1 MQGNALTVLLSGKKY
16 LLLQG
21 PMGPFFNDVAEWLE
35 SLGRNAVNVVFNGGD
50 RFYCRHRQYLAYYQ
64 TPKEFPGWLR
74 DLHRQYDFDTIL
86 CFGDCRPLHKEAKR
100 WAKSKGIRFLAFEE
114 GYLRPQ
120 FITVEEDGVNAYS
133 SLPRDPDFYR
143 KLPDMPTPHV
153 ENLKP
158 STMKRIGHA
167 MWYYLMGWHYRHE
180 FPRYRHHKSFS
191 PWYEAR
197 CWVRAYW
204 RKQLY
209 KVTQRKVLPRLMNE
223 LDQRYYLA
231 VLQVYNDSQIRNH
244 SNYNDVRDYINE
256 VMYSFS
262 RKAPK
267 ESYLV
272 IKHHPMDRGHRL
284 YRPLIKRL
292 SKEYGLSE
300 RVIYVHDLP
309 MPELLRH
316 AKAVVTINSTA
327 GISAL
332 IHNKPLKVMGNALYD
347 IKGKLMG
354 QPLYKVLGGSVN
366 QIVTDMTVGID
377 TPEAMAAEARE
388 RVEKDGFTILKIKAG
403 INPIEDI
410 QALTLIRQAV
420 GPNIRLRVDANQ
432 GYTVSD
438 AVRTLKA
445 FEELGVEAVEQCLPS
460 WDLDG
465 MRFVRSKVDLKVML
479 DESIHTPIDAA
490 KACKIDAADIINIK
504 LMKCGGLYPAEK
516 INAIAEANHVQCM
529 VGCMLETKV
538 AIAAGVSLVA
548 AKQNITEA
556 DCDSFMYAVDPEMG
570 MPGGFAV
577 NGGVYTLSDK
587 PGLGIDIDF

>member
-1 MQGNALTVLLSGKKY
+1 MKITDIKVETIRIPMKKPFRIAFAVQDHSVNVLVKITTDEGLWGIGEAAPFEPVTGESAATVLEALK
-16 LLLQG
+16 L
-21 PMGPFFNDVAEWLE
+21 F
-35 SLGRNAVNVVFNGGD
+35 RNGLIGMD
-50 RFYCRHRQYLAYYQ
+50 
-64 TPKEFPGWLR
+64 
-74 DLHRQYDFDTIL
+74 
-86 CFGDCRPLHKEAKR
+86 PLDIE
-100 WAKSKGIRFLAFEE
+100 GIH
-114 GYLRPQ
+114 G
-120 FITVEEDGVNAYS
+120 
-133 SLPRDPDFYR
+133 
-143 KLPDMPTPHV
+143 M
-153 ENLKP
+153 
-158 STMKRIGHA
+158 
-167 MWYYLMGWHYRHE
+167 
-180 FPRYRHHKSFS
+180 
-191 PWYEAR
+191 
-197 CWVRAYW
+197 
-204 RKQLY
+204 
-209 KVTQRKVLPRLMNE
+209 
-223 LDQRYYLA
+223 
-231 VLQVYNDSQIRNH
+231 
-244 SNYNDVRDYINE
+244 
-256 VMYSFS
+256 
-262 RKAPK
+262 
-267 ESYLV
+267 
-272 IKHHPMDRGHRL
+272 MDR
-284 YRPLIKRL
+284 
-292 SKEYGLSE
+292 
-300 RVIYVHDLP
+300 
-309 MPELLRH
+309 LLTGNTS
-316 AKAVVTINSTA
+316 AKAAVDI
-327 GISAL
+327 
-332 IHNKPLKVMGNALYD
+332 ALYD

-354 QPLYKVLGGSVN
+354 QPLYKVLGGNVN

-403 INPIEDI
+403 INPAQDI

-445 FEELGVEAVEQCLPS
+445 FEQVGVEAVEQCLPS

-479 DESIHTPIDAA
+479 DESVHSPIDAA

>member
-1 MQGNALTVLLSGKKY
+1 MRHPFSGQICFVADTLAALAVHKQRAQLFQRRFVSALAALVPVCFMLGAKRLDRAALLALHNQKAPVRPLVCVRVGAFPSVTGTKHPLHAAAAPVLPVGCGPPLRVGRAA
-16 LLLQG
+16 LAVQRHHLPGGCILQ
-21 PMGPFFNDVAEWLE
+21 E
-35 SLGRNAVNVVFNGGD
+35 
-50 RFYCRHRQYLAYYQ
+50 YLAA
-64 TPKEFPGWLR
+64 
-74 DLHRQYDFDTIL
+74 LHI
-86 CFGDCRPLHKEAKR
+86 RPERA
-100 WAKSKGIRFLAFEE
+100 ALA
-114 GYLRPQ
+114 
-120 FITVEEDGVNAYS
+120 
-133 SLPRDPDFYR
+133 
-143 KLPDMPTPHV
+143 
-153 ENLKP
+153 
-158 STMKRIGHA
+158 
-167 MWYYLMGWHYRHE
+167 
-180 FPRYRHHKSFS
+180 
-191 PWYEAR
+191 
-197 CWVRAYW
+197 
-204 RKQLY
+204 
-209 KVTQRKVLPRLMNE
+209 
-223 LDQRYYLA
+223 
-231 VLQVYNDSQIRNH
+231 
-244 SNYNDVRDYINE
+244 
-256 VMYSFS
+256 
-262 RKAPK
+262 
-267 ESYLV
+267 
-272 IKHHPMDRGHRL
+272 HPAH
-284 YRPLIKRL
+284 
-292 SKEYGLSE
+292 
-300 RVIYVHDLP
+300 
-309 MPELLRH
+309 
-316 AKAVVTINSTA
+316 
-327 GISAL
+327 
-332 IHNKPLKVMGNALYD
+332 
-347 IKGKLMG
+347 
-354 QPLYKVLGGSVN
+354 YKVLGGSVN

-403 INPIEDI
+403 INPSEDI

-465 MRFVRSKVDLKVML
+465 MRFVRSKVDLQVML
-479 DESIHTPIDAA
+479 DESVHTPIDAA

>member
-1 MQGNALTVLLSGKKY
+1 MSDVNADKIPVPAQPEVLLHCLMDIAEALLAVGAEVNRVEDTLTRMGTAYGAVRMNAFVITSSIVVTMTLPSGRDITQTRRILTPGGTDFTVLEALKLFRTGLIGMDPLDVEGIHRMMDRLLSG
-16 LLLQG
+16 
-21 PMGPFFNDVAEWLE
+21 NT
-35 SLGRNAVNVVFNGGD
+35 S
-50 RFYCRHRQYLAYYQ
+50 
-64 TPKEFPGWLR
+64 
-74 DLHRQYDFDTIL
+74 
-86 CFGDCRPLHKEAKR
+86 
-100 WAKSKGIRFLAFEE
+100 
-114 GYLRPQ
+114 
-120 FITVEEDGVNAYS
+120 
-133 SLPRDPDFYR
+133 
-143 KLPDMPTPHV
+143 
-153 ENLKP
+153 
-158 STMKRIGHA
+158 
-167 MWYYLMGWHYRHE
+167 
-180 FPRYRHHKSFS
+180 
-191 PWYEAR
+191 
-197 CWVRAYW
+197 
-204 RKQLY
+204 
-209 KVTQRKVLPRLMNE
+209 
-223 LDQRYYLA
+223 
-231 VLQVYNDSQIRNH
+231 
-244 SNYNDVRDYINE
+244 
-256 VMYSFS
+256 
-262 RKAPK
+262 
-267 ESYLV
+267 
-272 IKHHPMDRGHRL
+272 
-284 YRPLIKRL
+284 
-292 SKEYGLSE
+292 
-300 RVIYVHDLP
+300 
-309 MPELLRH
+309 
-316 AKAVVTINSTA
+316 AKAAVDI
-327 GISAL
+327 
-332 IHNKPLKVMGNALYD
+332 ALYD

-403 INPIEDI
+403 INPSEDI

-479 DESIHTPIDAA
+479 DESVHTPIDAA

>member
-1 MQGNALTVLLSGKKY
+1 MSDVNADKIPVPAQPEVLLHCLMDIAEALLAVGAEVNRVEDTLTRMGTAYGAVRMNAFVITSSIVVTMTLPSGRDITQTRRILTPGGTDFTVLEALKLFRTGLIGMDPLDVEGIHRMMDRLLSG
-16 LLLQG
+16 
-21 PMGPFFNDVAEWLE
+21 NT
-35 SLGRNAVNVVFNGGD
+35 S
-50 RFYCRHRQYLAYYQ
+50 
-64 TPKEFPGWLR
+64 
-74 DLHRQYDFDTIL
+74 
-86 CFGDCRPLHKEAKR
+86 
-100 WAKSKGIRFLAFEE
+100 
-114 GYLRPQ
+114 
-120 FITVEEDGVNAYS
+120 
-133 SLPRDPDFYR
+133 
-143 KLPDMPTPHV
+143 
-153 ENLKP
+153 
-158 STMKRIGHA
+158 
-167 MWYYLMGWHYRHE
+167 
-180 FPRYRHHKSFS
+180 
-191 PWYEAR
+191 
-197 CWVRAYW
+197 
-204 RKQLY
+204 
-209 KVTQRKVLPRLMNE
+209 
-223 LDQRYYLA
+223 
-231 VLQVYNDSQIRNH
+231 
-244 SNYNDVRDYINE
+244 
-256 VMYSFS
+256 
-262 RKAPK
+262 
-267 ESYLV
+267 
-272 IKHHPMDRGHRL
+272 
-284 YRPLIKRL
+284 
-292 SKEYGLSE
+292 
-300 RVIYVHDLP
+300 
-309 MPELLRH
+309 
-316 AKAVVTINSTA
+316 AKAAVDI
-327 GISAL
+327 
-332 IHNKPLKVMGNALYD
+332 ALYD

-403 INPIEDI
+403 INPVEDI

-465 MRFVRSKVDLKVML
+465 MRFVRSKVDLQVML
-479 DESIHTPIDAA
+479 DESVHTPIDAA

>member
-1 MQGNALTVLLSGKKY
+1 MSDVNADKIPVPAQPEVLLHCLMDIAEALLAVGAEVNRVEDTLTRMGTAYGAVRMNAFVITSSIVVTMTLPSGRDITQTRRILTPGGTDFTVLEALKLFRTGLIGMDPLDVEGIHRMMDRLLSG
-16 LLLQG
+16 
-21 PMGPFFNDVAEWLE
+21 NT
-35 SLGRNAVNVVFNGGD
+35 S
-50 RFYCRHRQYLAYYQ
+50 
-64 TPKEFPGWLR
+64 
-74 DLHRQYDFDTIL
+74 
-86 CFGDCRPLHKEAKR
+86 
-100 WAKSKGIRFLAFEE
+100 
-114 GYLRPQ
+114 
-120 FITVEEDGVNAYS
+120 
-133 SLPRDPDFYR
+133 
-143 KLPDMPTPHV
+143 
-153 ENLKP
+153 
-158 STMKRIGHA
+158 
-167 MWYYLMGWHYRHE
+167 
-180 FPRYRHHKSFS
+180 
-191 PWYEAR
+191 
-197 CWVRAYW
+197 
-204 RKQLY
+204 
-209 KVTQRKVLPRLMNE
+209 
-223 LDQRYYLA
+223 
-231 VLQVYNDSQIRNH
+231 
-244 SNYNDVRDYINE
+244 
-256 VMYSFS
+256 
-262 RKAPK
+262 
-267 ESYLV
+267 
-272 IKHHPMDRGHRL
+272 
-284 YRPLIKRL
+284 
-292 SKEYGLSE
+292 
-300 RVIYVHDLP
+300 
-309 MPELLRH
+309 
-316 AKAVVTINSTA
+316 AKAAVDI
-327 GISAL
+327 
-332 IHNKPLKVMGNALYD
+332 ALYD

-403 INPIEDI
+403 INPSEDI

-465 MRFVRSKVDLKVML
+465 MRFVRSKVDLQVML
-479 DESIHTPIDAA
+479 DESVHTPIDAA

>member
-1 MQGNALTVLLSGKKY
+1 MPHSLPQTAQFCFCLLYTSKIVYALHRHRAAGLAGKEGAEY
-16 LLLQG
+16 QLFAGAGVQFHLG
-21 PMGPFFNDVAEWLE
+21 VGGDIADVAQQQ
-35 SLGRNAVNVVFNGGD
+35 NG
-50 RFYCRHRQYLAYYQ
+50 
-64 TPKEFPGWLR
+64 
-74 DLHRQYDFDTIL
+74 
-86 CFGDCRPLHKEAKR
+86 
-100 WAKSKGIRFLAFEE
+100 
-114 GYLRPQ
+114 
-120 FITVEEDGVNAYS
+120 
-133 SLPRDPDFYR
+133 
-143 KLPDMPTPHV
+143 
-153 ENLKP
+153 
-158 STMKRIGHA
+158 
-167 MWYYLMGWHYRHE
+167 
-180 FPRYRHHKSFS
+180 
-191 PWYEAR
+191 
-197 CWVRAYW
+197 
-204 RKQLY
+204 
-209 KVTQRKVLPRLMNE
+209 
-223 LDQRYYLA
+223 LA
-231 VLQVYNDSQIRNH
+231 VLT
-244 SNYNDVRDYINE
+244 
-256 VMYSFS
+256 
-262 RKAPK
+262 
-267 ESYLV
+267 V
-272 IKHHPMDRGHRL
+272 IEL
-284 YRPLIKRL
+284 FAAL
-292 SKEYGLSE
+292 E
-300 RVIYVHDLP
+300 RVFGIVCQARLVD
-309 MPELLRH
+309 EQGGIR
-316 AKAVVTINSTA
+316 VTA
-327 GISAL
+327 
-332 IHNKPLKVMGNALYD
+332 MGSPAMVFLSWIPVSYTHLDVYKRQLYD

-445 FEELGVEAVEQCLPS
+445 FEKLGVEAVEQCLPS

-479 DESIHTPIDAA
+479 DESVHTPIDAA

-538 AIAAGVSLVA
+538 AIAAGVGLVA

>member
-1 MQGNALTVLLSGKKY
+1 MNADKIPVPAQPEVLLHCLMDIAEALLAVGAEVNRVEDTLTRMGTAYGTVRMNAFVITSSIVVTMTLPSGRDITQTRRILTPGGTDFTVLEALKLFRTGLIGMDPLDVEGIHRMMDRLLSG
-16 LLLQG
+16 
-21 PMGPFFNDVAEWLE
+21 NT
-35 SLGRNAVNVVFNGGD
+35 S
-50 RFYCRHRQYLAYYQ
+50 
-64 TPKEFPGWLR
+64 
-74 DLHRQYDFDTIL
+74 
-86 CFGDCRPLHKEAKR
+86 
-100 WAKSKGIRFLAFEE
+100 
-114 GYLRPQ
+114 
-120 FITVEEDGVNAYS
+120 
-133 SLPRDPDFYR
+133 
-143 KLPDMPTPHV
+143 
-153 ENLKP
+153 
-158 STMKRIGHA
+158 
-167 MWYYLMGWHYRHE
+167 
-180 FPRYRHHKSFS
+180 
-191 PWYEAR
+191 
-197 CWVRAYW
+197 
-204 RKQLY
+204 
-209 KVTQRKVLPRLMNE
+209 
-223 LDQRYYLA
+223 
-231 VLQVYNDSQIRNH
+231 
-244 SNYNDVRDYINE
+244 
-256 VMYSFS
+256 
-262 RKAPK
+262 
-267 ESYLV
+267 
-272 IKHHPMDRGHRL
+272 
-284 YRPLIKRL
+284 
-292 SKEYGLSE
+292 
-300 RVIYVHDLP
+300 
-309 MPELLRH
+309 
-316 AKAVVTINSTA
+316 AKAAVDI
-327 GISAL
+327 
-332 IHNKPLKVMGNALYD
+332 ALYD

-403 INPIEDI
+403 INPSEDI

-465 MRFVRSKVDLKVML
+465 MRFVRSKVDLQVML
-479 DESIHTPIDAA
+479 DESVHTPIDAA

>member
-1 MQGNALTVLLSGKKY
+1 MADQKHYLGIDIGSTTFKAVLMSEDGKVEHSTYQRTKPMESARVTCISKCSACGHCNLGALKKTVDAFLAEAGVSMDDIRCTVVTGSQIVDGMKRFINYDFQVSEVSAHVAGALHFHPHVRAILDVGGQDSKAMIYNEKMGMWTSKMSGICAAGTGAFLDSVALKLGIPVEEMADKADYSSELEFSSVCAVLSAPSINKFNNRMPLGQVVGGACRAQARTIISGVGQLLFNYKGDIVFQGGVASNPMKKPFRIAFAVQDHSLNVLVKISTDEGLWGIGEAAPFEPVTGESAATVLKALKLFRTGLIGMDPLDVEGIHRMMDRLLSG
-16 LLLQG
+16 
-21 PMGPFFNDVAEWLE
+21 NT
-35 SLGRNAVNVVFNGGD
+35 S
-50 RFYCRHRQYLAYYQ
+50 
-64 TPKEFPGWLR
+64 
-74 DLHRQYDFDTIL
+74 
-86 CFGDCRPLHKEAKR
+86 
-100 WAKSKGIRFLAFEE
+100 
-114 GYLRPQ
+114 
-120 FITVEEDGVNAYS
+120 
-133 SLPRDPDFYR
+133 
-143 KLPDMPTPHV
+143 
-153 ENLKP
+153 
-158 STMKRIGHA
+158 
-167 MWYYLMGWHYRHE
+167 
-180 FPRYRHHKSFS
+180 
-191 PWYEAR
+191 
-197 CWVRAYW
+197 
-204 RKQLY
+204 
-209 KVTQRKVLPRLMNE
+209 
-223 LDQRYYLA
+223 
-231 VLQVYNDSQIRNH
+231 
-244 SNYNDVRDYINE
+244 
-256 VMYSFS
+256 
-262 RKAPK
+262 
-267 ESYLV
+267 
-272 IKHHPMDRGHRL
+272 
-284 YRPLIKRL
+284 
-292 SKEYGLSE
+292 
-300 RVIYVHDLP
+300 
-309 MPELLRH
+309 
-316 AKAVVTINSTA
+316 AKAAVDI
-327 GISAL
+327 
-332 IHNKPLKVMGNALYD
+332 ALYD

-479 DESIHTPIDAA
+479 DESVHTPIDAA

-538 AIAAGVSLVA
+538 AIAAGVGLVA